1 MLEARAAVR
10 NLRAYKPPL
19 AGRIGLRLDFNE
31 STIGCSPRVLAR
43 LRALDAELLARY
55 SEREPVEKEVARF
68 LGLDPAQVLLTNG
81 VDEAIH
87 LLCSTYLDAGDEA
100 LIVVPT
106 FAMYKIF
113 AQAEGA
119 CVVEVCAG
127 ADFTFPA
134 NDLLARLSPRT
145 RLIAVANPN
154 NPTGSA
160 VALDALINIAH
171 AAPQAALLV
180 DEAYFEFHGKTLING
195 AFVDHTGQIENL
207 FVART
212 FSKAYG
218 LAGLRIGIL
227 AGEARQMAMV
237 RRVASPYSVNA
248 AALAVLPEALR
259 DQEYIA
265 RYVAQVRS
273 NREKLQLELGRLGMH
288 YWPSQANFVL
298 VRIGPAHAEF
308 VRALRDRGILVR
320 DRHTDPG
327 CAGCVRV
334 TVGTDEHTEIL
345 IDAMREVVDR
355 LGLRNLGSQN
365 PGSQNPGSQNPGL
378 QNGLPNK
385 VRA

>member
-10 NLRAYKPPL
+10 NLHAYKPPL

-31 STIGCSPRVLAR
+31 SSAGCSPRVLGR
-43 LRALDAELLARY
+43 LRALDAGLLARY
-55 SEREPVEKEVARF
+55 PERESVEKEVAGF

-87 LLCSTYLDAGDEA
+87 LLCSTYLDPGDEA

-106 FAMYKIF
+106 FAMYAIF
-113 AQAEGA
+113 AQAEDA
-119 CVVEVCAG
+119 RVVEVLA
-127 ADFTFPA
+127 ADNFSFPTKE
-134 NDLLARLSPRT
+134 LLAQVSPRT

-154 NPTGSA
+154 NPTGAA
-160 VALDALINIAH
+160 VALDVLIQIARV
-171 AAPQAALLV
+171 APQAALLV
-180 DEAYFEFHGKTLING
+180 DEAYFEFHGETLIGG
-195 AFVDHTGQIENL
+195 AFADAARQNENI

-248 AALAVLPEALR
+248 VALAVLPEALR
-259 DQEYIA
+259 DQEYVD

-273 NREKLQLELGRLGMH
+273 NREKLQLELGCLGLH

-308 VRALRDRGILVR
+308 VRALRDGGIVVR

-327 CAGCVRV
+327 CAGCVRL
-334 TVGTDEHTEIL
+334 TVGTDEHTKIL
-345 IDAMREVVDR
+345 INALRDVVER
-355 LGLRNLGSQN
+355 LGLRTDVPSG
-365 PGSQNPGSQNPGL
+365 
-378 QNGLPNK
+378 
-385 VRA
+385 VRP

>member
-1 MLEARAAVR
+1 MLEARAAVKS
-10 NLRAYKPPL
+10 LRAYNPPL

-55 SEREPVEKEVARF
+55 PEREPVEKEVASF

-106 FAMYKIF
+106 FAMYAIF

-134 NDLLARLSPRT
+134 DDLFARLSPRT

-154 NPTGSA
+154 NPTGAA
-160 VALDALINIAH
+160 VALDVLIKIAH

-180 DEAYFEFHGKTLING
+180 DEAYFEFHGETLING
-195 AFVDHTGQIENL
+195 AVNCAFADGAFLDHTRQIENL

-273 NREKLQLELGRLGMH
+273 NREKLQLELGRLGLH

-320 DRHTDPG
+320 DRHSDPG
-327 CAGCVRV
+327 CAGCVRL
-334 TVGTDEHTEIL
+334 TVGTDGHTQIL
-345 IDAMREVVDR
+345 IDALREVVER
-355 LGLRNLGSQN
+355 LGLRNLGLRTRM
-365 PGSQNPGSQNPGL
+365 P
-378 QNGLPNK
+378 NG